1 MSDAPIEHQAG
12 DKPSYKLCSA
22 VNASGQPCAAPA
34 RQGRAF
40 CLFHDPSSD
49 TRDLLAAARRLG
61 GKAHAATL
69 NPVDLPMDLSTADGV
84 LAMLSALGGALK
96 DGRIDRGRAAELRLL
111 GVGILGVHRDVKM
124 AQQIAEIRAAVA
136 ALREVG
142 DDETRG

>member
-1 MSDAPIEHQAG
+1 MSEGTIENQAG
-12 DKPSYKLCSA
+12 GKPNYKLCSA
-22 VNASGQPCAAPA
+22 LNASGQPCAAPA
-34 RQGRAF
+34 RQGRAY
-40 CLFHDPSSD
+40 CLFHDPAAD

-111 GVGILGVHRDVKM
+111 GVGILEVHRNVKI

-136 ALREVG
+136 ALREVS
-142 DDETRG
+142 DDET